1 MKKLIT
7 KIALLSVFLIASQI
21 LLAQGPPPP
30 SGGGHGAGG
39 NEVAGGG
46 APIGGGLEILI
57 TLGLV
62 YGGKKLYNW
71 KQDSQELEE

>member
-1 MKKLIT
+1 MKKKLLN
-7 KIALLSVFLIASQI
+7 IALLSVFLIASQI

-39 NEVAGGG
+39 NEAAGGG
-46 APIGGGLEILI
+46 APIGGGLGILL
-57 TLGLV
+57 TLGAA

-71 KQDSQELEE
+71 NQQNQKLEE